1 MKIRARV
8 MTIVFVLIVATI
20 AIVNAAMPK
29 KDFSENENR
38 VLAEFPELTWES
50 LFDGTPTV
58 DETGRETKQIWTTD
72 FETYISDHFMFR
84 DQWVG
89 LKSLVELGAQK
100 KDSGGVYFAKDGYLI
115 EQFWS
120 YDNGRFQGNLTA
132 AKEFSQKVQDRFGIE
147 VKAMIVPTAND
158 ILKDKLPLFAP
169 EVDQQELIAQMKE
182 ALPGFID
189 VTDVL
194 SAHKDEDIFY
204 KTDHHWTSLGVYYA
218 YQEFCKEMGIEP
230 KPLSWYQSEVLSDQ
244 FLGTTYSKANLYTV
258 QPETIMYYKNPNEYP
273 LEVEYRAGDK
283 VTETSNSLIEEK
295 YLNEKDKYSAFLNG
309 NQAITKITTS
319 NKNGKKLL
327 IVKDSYA
334 NSFAP
339 FAVNDYEEVHMI
351 DLRAYRQS
359 TMDYM
364 EQNGI
369 TDVLLL
375 YNVQNFTEDSNVY
388 QLTK

>member
-1 MKIRARV
+1 MKARARV
-8 MTIVFVLIVATI
+8 MTILFVLLVAAI
-20 AIVNAAMPK
+20 AVINAVMPK

-38 VLAEFPELTWES
+38 VLAEFPQLTWES
-50 LFDGTPTV
+50 LFVGTPAV

-72 FETYISDHFMFR
+72 FETYISDHFMLR

-100 KDSGGVYFAKDGYLI
+100 KDSGGVYFAEDGYLM

-132 AKEFSQKVQDRFGIE
+132 AREFAQTVQERFGIE

-158 ILKDKLPLFAP
+158 ILKDKLPAFAP
-169 EVDQQELIAQMKE
+169 EVNQQALIAQLKA

-189 VTDVL
+189 VTATL
-194 SAHKDEDIFY
+194 SEHKEEGVFY

-218 YQEFCKEMGIEP
+218 YREFCGEMGIAP
-230 KPLSWYQSEVLSDQ
+230 KPLSWYRAEVLSDQ
-244 FLGTTYSKANLYTV
+244 FLGTAYSKANLYTV
-258 QPETIMYYKNPNEYP
+258 QPETMIYYKNPQDVP
-273 LEVEYRAGDK
+273 VQVEYRAGDK
-283 VTETSNSLIEEK
+283 VTATSDSLIEEK
-295 YLNEKDKYSAFLNG
+295 FLHEKDKYSAFLNG
-309 NQAITKITTS
+309 NQAITKITTG
-319 NKNGKKLL
+319 NRNGKKLL
-327 IVKDSYA
+327 IIKDSYG

-339 FAVNDYEEVHMI
+339 FAVNDYQEVHMI

-359 TMDYM
+359 TLDYM

-375 YNVQNFTEDSNVY
+375 YNVQNFSEDSNIY

>member
-8 MTIVFVLIVATI
+8 MTIIFVLIVAAI
-20 AIVNAAMPK
+20 AIVNAVMPK

-50 LFDGTPTV
+50 LFVGTPTV

-89 LKSLVELGAQK
+89 LKSLVELAAQK

-132 AKEFSQKVQDRFGIE
+132 AKEFSQMVQDRFGIE

-169 EVDQQELIAQMKE
+169 EVDQQELIEQMKE

-189 VTDVL
+189 VTDAL
-194 SAHKDEDIFY
+194 NAHKEEGVFY

-218 YQEFCKEMGIEP
+218 YQEFCKAMGIEQ
-230 KPLSWYQSEVLSDQ
+230 KPLSWYRSEVLSDQ

-273 LEVEYRAGDK
+273 VEVEYRAGDK

-295 YLNEKDKYSAFLNG
+295 YLSEKDKYSAFLNG

-327 IVKDSYA
+327 IIKDSYG

-359 TMDYM
+359 TLDYM

-369 TDVLLL
+369 TDVLML